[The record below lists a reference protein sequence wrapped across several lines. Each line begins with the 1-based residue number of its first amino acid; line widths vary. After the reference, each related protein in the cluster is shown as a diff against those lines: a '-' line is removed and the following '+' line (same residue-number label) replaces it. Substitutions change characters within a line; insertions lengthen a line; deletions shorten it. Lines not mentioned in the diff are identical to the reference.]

1 MGLRNIIKKGD
12 PSLLKKSR
20 EVTNFDKRLAAL
32 LDDMRETLIAANGLG
47 LAGPQVGVLRRV
59 CLVIDTSGEEEE
71 IVELVNPVIV
81 EAEGEQDGM
90 EGCLSLP
97 GVWGMVKRPMRVKV
111 AAQDRDGNW
120 FEREGEGLTA
130 RAFCHEIDHLSGV
143 LFDSV
148 AERILDPEEVE
159 KMAEQEE
166 AEENGEAE

>member
-20 EVTNFDKRLAAL
+20 EVTSFDKRLAAL

-71 IVELVNPVIV
+71 IVELINPVIV

-159 KMAEQEE
+159 KMAEEE
-166 AEENGEAE
+166 EENGKAE

>member
-20 EVTNFDKRLAAL
+20 EVTSFDKRLAAL

-159 KMAEQEE
+159 KMAEEE
-166 AEENGEAE
+166 EENGEAE

>member
-20 EVTNFDKRLAAL
+20 EVTSFDKRLAAL

-159 KMAEQEE
+159 KMAEEE
-166 AEENGEAE
+166 AESGEAE

>member
-20 EVTNFDKRLAAL
+20 EVTSFDKRLAAL

-71 IVELVNPVIV
+71 IVELINPVIV

-159 KMAEQEE
+159 KMAEEE
-166 AEENGEAE
+166 EENGEAE

>member
-20 EVTNFDKRLAAL
+20 EVTSFDKRLAAL

-120 FEREGEGLTA
+120 FEHEGEGLTA

-159 KMAEQEE
+159 KMAEEE
-166 AEENGEAE
+166 EENGEAE

>member
-20 EVTNFDKRLAAL
+20 EVTSFDKRLAAL

-71 IVELVNPVIV
+71 IVELINPVIV

-159 KMAEQEE
+159 KMAEEEKE
-166 AEENGEAE
+166 AESGEAE

>member
-20 EVTNFDKRLAAL
+20 EVTSFDKRLAAL

-159 KMAEQEE
+159 KMAEEEKE
-166 AEENGEAE
+166 AESGESE

>member
-20 EVTNFDKRLAAL
+20 EVTSFDKRLAAL

-159 KMAEQEE
+159 KMAEEEKE
-166 AEENGEAE
+166 AESGEAE